1 MRTLLVTG
9 PGGAGSSTL
18 AAAAAV
24 QAARS
29 GHRTTLLARRRP
41 TVAGLD
47 AEPGLTVTVVDPQ
60 ASMERFWAAHV
71 DALAA
76 VLPQVDLPPATSVA
90 ALPGTAEV
98 ALLAELG
105 RADADVLVVDA
116 GPLEAALALVGLPST
131 LRGWLEQLLPS
142 RLRALAAFGGS
153 LGGAGAALAA
163 VPALERLLD
172 GSPLADPS
180 SVRVLLAA
188 QARRGTAAVLRR
200 AVPGFTLHGLRPSAL
215 VVRVLP
221 DGPGEWWAARLAEQA
236 AELAEMCEL
245 AFGARIVPELPVLPQ
260 DVDGVAALLADGP
273 DVADVAPWSGGAA
286 TTDRTDAG
294 WDLAVPLPFAER
306 ADVELTR
313 FGDDLVVTAAATR
326 RALRLDAL
334 LRRCTVT
341 GGRLDH
347 PGTPAARLIVSF
359 EPDPRFWPADLL
371 AAHGS
376 DS

>member
-1 MRTLLVTG
+1 MHTLLLTG

-29 GHRTTLLARRRP
+29 GHRTTLVARRRP
-41 TVAGLD
+41 AVPGLE

-60 ASMERFWAAHV
+60 ASVERFWAAHV

-76 VLPQVDLPPATSVA
+76 VLSQVDLPPATSVA
-90 ALPGTAEV
+90 APPGGAEV

-105 RADADVLVVDA
+105 RADADVLVVDG

-131 LRGWLEQLLPS
+131 LRGWLDQLLPS
-142 RLRALAAFGGS
+142 RLRALAAFGGA

-163 VPALERLLD
+163 MPALERLLD
-172 GSPLADPS
+172 GSPLGDPS
-180 SVRVLLAA
+180 SLDLLLTA
-188 QARRGTAAVLRR
+188 QARRGTAADLRR
-200 AVPGFTLHGLRPSAL
+200 AVPAFALHGLRPAAVL
-215 VVRVLP
+215 ARVLP
-221 DGPGEWWAARLAEQA
+221 DGTGEWWTARSAEQA
-236 AELAEMCEL
+236 AELAALAEL
-245 AFGARIVPELPVLPQ
+245 APLTAVPEAAVLPEDADGLACLLELPGRPPGDGGARSTE
-260 DVDGVAALLADGP
+260 
-273 DVADVAPWSGGAA
+273 
-286 TTDRTDAG
+286 RTGRG

-313 FGDDLVVTAAATR
+313 FGDDLVLTAAGAR
-326 RALRLDAL
+326 RALRLDPL

-341 GGRLDH
+341 GGRLDD
-347 PGTPAARLIVSF
+347 PGTGTARLVVSF
-359 EPDPRFWPADLL
+359 EPDPRLWPADLL

-376 DS
+376 AS